1 MEGTSD
7 DLDGPCEAVLKDLN
21 FKSKHRLGTVF
32 LRPEGSRCALAAK
45 RTINSDEGC
54 IYSFEAPFMNAL
66 IPLLLSMIALQVN
79 SVNIVRMLAQTV
91 HYFWA
96 YFRLADNALMDSPA
110 KVLNFKLWLCYPCFL
125 KRVLETFNTE

>member
-1 MEGTSD
+1 MLIYQWFLQIGVEGTSD

-32 LRPEGSRCALAAK
+32 FRPEGNRCAQAAK
-45 RTINSDEGC
+45 TTVNSDEGC
-54 IYSFEAPFMNAL
+54 ICSFEAPFMNAH
-66 IPLLLSMIALQVN
+66 IPLFLSMIALQVN

-96 YFRLADNALMDSPA
+96 YFRLADNDSMDPPA
-110 KVLNFKLWLCYPCFL
+110 KVLSF
-125 KRVLETFNTE
+125 